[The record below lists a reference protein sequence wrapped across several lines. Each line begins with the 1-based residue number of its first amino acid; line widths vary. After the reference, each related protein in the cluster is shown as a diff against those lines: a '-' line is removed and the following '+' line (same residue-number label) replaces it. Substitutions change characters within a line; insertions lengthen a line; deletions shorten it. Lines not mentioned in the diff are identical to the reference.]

1 MKIIITVLALFLFSN
16 LFAKENA
23 TWIKSAYFRGYDP
36 ITKKVYSTKDVEQLA
51 ERLKT
56 NNLKYAYIFAGPY
69 QKSGH
74 LPDYA
79 FSKKAKENIAIL
91 KKIYP
96 EVKIL
101 PWIGGIQNK
110 TVSLERKGWVKN
122 AITDTVRLIKM
133 MPVDG
138 IHLDL
143 EYVLYSGTKFNY
155 DKLGAEEYS
164 KQWVL
169 FHKKLRLALPESF
182 ISSVVVSIAS
192 GTKPWKHKHTLNEIK
207 EISSFVNQISF
218 MFYETS
224 LMDLKDYNDNL
235 KEQILMIKD
244 LKNFSANQ
252 SQYLIGLGIFNEE
265 ANLKTYRDLGFKNLP
280 STLGLM
286 QKIENS
292 TGKKEDIVDG
302 FAIYCEWM
310 TTEQEWR
317 ELRSYLK

>member
-1 MKIIITVLALFLFSN
+1 MFF
-16 LFAKENA
+16 
-23 TWIKSAYFRGYDP
+23 
-36 ITKKVYSTKDVEQLA
+36 
-51 ERLKT
+51 
-56 NNLKYAYIFAGPY
+56 
-69 QKSGH
+69 
-74 LPDYA
+74 
-79 FSKKAKENIAIL
+79 IL
-91 KKIYP
+91 
-96 EVKIL
+96 E
-101 PWIGGIQNK
+101 
-110 TVSLERKGWVKN
+110 
-122 AITDTVRLIKM
+122 A
-133 MPVDG
+133 
-138 IHLDL
+138 
-143 EYVLYSGTKFNY
+143 KFNF

-169 FHKKLRLALPESF
+169 FHKKLRQALPESF
-182 ISSVVVSIAS
+182 ISSVAVSIAS
-192 GTKPWKHKHTLNEIK
+192 GAKPWKHKHTLNEIK